1 MFSANLLY
9 YVGGRCHE
17 LLPSSQSID
26 IKLLS
31 SRGEGK
37 CVLKVDVSQKETKE
51 LLLYIPRYLRHQSV
65 IYNCRVSNVS
75 VRSDGYGPEDEI
87 GEHKTS
93 EVILRSRETL
103 KGKVTHKQ
111 RTFSKVKSHFKQL
124 ICTKNSCVTTSNED
138 FIFSVQDIPSQSVL
152 SIEVQFL
159 LELKPTYYGSGS
171 CIAVNCCW
179 NRKTSYSYCLDY
191 VSPYAIDAVNSLGEN
206 DNLLKWQIY
215 GADRNFACLSFK
227 SSSESTTT
235 QLEFQ
240 IVSRL
245 TSSPS
250 LLVASSKGSP
260 LHQNGSS
267 GSSEHYV
274 LLDVSYVSPLNSP
287 HVIQTKFP
295 SEFIFL
301 VDCSGS
307 MCGANI
313 QSASDALVLF
323 IKSLPV
329 NCYFNVIA
337 FGSIFRNLFEVSQK
351 YSMESVEKAM
361 LFADKLQASLGGTE
375 LLNPLHWVLKKPLID
390 DMPRQV
396 FILTDGAVTNTKA
409 VLREIQKYSH
419 QTR

>member
-17 LLPSSQSID
+17 LLPSSQSTD
-26 IKLLS
+26 IKLLR
-31 SRGEGK
+31 SRGEGR
-37 CVLKVDVSQKETKE
+37 CVLQVDVSQKEAKD
-51 LLLYIPRYLRHQSV
+51 LLLYIPSYQRYESV
-65 IYNCRVSNVS
+65 IYNCRVCDVS
-75 VRSDGYGPEDEI
+75 VKSRAYGVEDTS
-87 GEHKTS
+87 GEHRMN
-93 EVILRSRETL
+93 EVVLTDREAL
-103 KGKVTHKQ
+103 KGKSTHKQ

-124 ICTKNSCVTTSNED
+124 VCTKNSCVTTSSED
-138 FIFSVQDIPSQSVL
+138 FIFSVQDIPSQSML

-159 LELKPTYYGSGS
+159 LELKPTYHSS
-171 CIAVNCCW
+171 DNCMAVNCCW
-179 NRKTSYSYCLDY
+179 NKKTKYSYSLDY
-191 VSPYAIDAVNSLGEN
+191 VSPYAIEAIRPVGDGYGDLI
-206 DNLLKWQIY
+206 KWHVY
-215 GADRNFACLSFK
+215 GTDRNFAHLSFE
-227 SSSESTTT
+227 SSSDSVT

-240 IVSRL
+240 IASCL

-250 LLVASSKGSP
+250 LLVASSKSP

-267 GSSEHYV
+267 TSEHYA
-274 LLDVSYVSPLNSP
+274 LLDLSFVSALHSRVP
-287 HVIQTKFP
+287 QAKFP

-329 NCYFNVIA
+329 TCYFNVIA
-337 FGSIFRNLFEVSQK
+337 FGSTFRNLFEVSQK
-351 YSMESVEKAM
+351 YSMETVEKAM

-375 LLNPLHWVLKKPLID
+375 LLNPLHWVLKKPLIS

>member
-17 LLPSSQSID
+17 LLPSSQSMD
-26 IKLLS
+26 IRLLR

-37 CVLKVDVSQKETKE
+37 CVLQVDVSQKEAQD
-51 LLLYIPRYLRHQSV
+51 LLLYIPSYLRYESV
-65 IYNCRVSNVS
+65 IYHCRVSDVTVKSNA
-75 VRSDGYGPEDEI
+75 YGVEDTS
-87 GEHKTS
+87 GEHRMT
-93 EVILRSRETL
+93 EVVLRDREAL
-103 KGKVTHKQ
+103 KGKSAHKQ

-138 FIFSVQDIPSQSVL
+138 FIFSVQDVPSQSML

-159 LELKPTYYGSGS
+159 LEIKPTYHSS
-171 CIAVNCCW
+171 DNCIAVNCCW
-179 NRKTSYSYCLDY
+179 NKKTTYSYSLDY
-191 VSPYAIDAVNSLGEN
+191 VSPYPIEAVRPVGEEYG
-206 DNLLKWQIY
+206 DSVKWHVY
-215 GADRNFACLSFK
+215 GTDRNFARMSFQ
-227 SSSESTTT
+227 SSSDSVT
-235 QLEFQ
+235 QLQFQ

-250 LLVASSKGSP
+250 LLVASSKSP

-267 GSSEHYV
+267 TNEHYA
-274 LLDVSYVSPLNSP
+274 LLDLSFVSALHSRVA
-287 HVIQTKFP
+287 QAKFP

-313 QSASDALVLF
+313 QNASDALVLF

-329 NCYFNVIA
+329 TCYFNVIA
-337 FGSIFRNLFEVSQK
+337 FGSTFRNLFEVSQK
-351 YSMESVEKAM
+351 YSMETVEKAM

-375 LLNPLHWVLKKPLID
+375 LLNPLHWVLKKPLIG

>member
-17 LLPSSQSID
+17 LLPSSKSID
-26 IKLLS
+26 IKLFS

-37 CVLKVDVSQKETKE
+37 CVLNAEVSQKESKE
-51 LLLYIPRYLRHQSV
+51 LLLYIPSYLRYESI
-65 IYNCRVSNVS
+65 IYNCRVTNVNVRNSSN
-75 VRSDGYGPEDEI
+75 GPDDE
-87 GEHKTS
+87 HRTT
-93 EVILRSRETL
+93 EVILRNREGL

-124 ICTKNSCVTTSNED
+124 ICTRNNTMTTSSED
-138 FIFSVQDIPSQSVL
+138 FIFSVQNIPSQSVL

-159 LELKPTYYGSGS
+159 LELKPTYYGSGN
-171 CIAVNCCW
+171 CIAVSCRW
-179 NRKTSYSYCLDY
+179 NKKTSYSYSLDY
-191 VSPYAIDAVNSLGEN
+191 VSPYAIETVKTEGEH
-206 DNLLKWQIY
+206 DLKWQVC
-215 GADRNFACLSFK
+215 GADRNFAHLSLK
-227 SSSESTTT
+227 SSSEFTT

-240 IVSRL
+240 IESRL

-250 LLVASSKGSP
+250 LLVSSSKSP

-267 GSSEHYV
+267 SSEHYV
-274 LLDVSYVSPLNSP
+274 LLDLPFVSACNS
-287 HVIQTKFP
+287 HVAQTKFP

-329 NCYFNVIA
+329 TCYFNVIA
-337 FGSIFRNLFEVSQK
+337 FGSTFRNLFEVSQK
-351 YSMESVEKAM
+351 YSMETVEKAL

-375 LLNPLHWVLKKPLID
+375 LLNPLHWVLKKPLIA

-419 QTR
+419 RTR

>member
-1 MFSANLLY
+1 MFAANLLY

-17 LLPSSQSID
+17 LCPSSQSVD

-37 CVLKVDVSQKETKE
+37 CVLHVDVSQKETKE
-51 LLLYIPRYLRHQSV
+51 LLVYIPSYLRYESV
-65 IYNCRVSNVS
+65 VYNCRVSNVTVNS
-75 VRSDGYGPEDEI
+75 SAC
-87 GEHKTS
+87 GEHKAT
-93 EVILRSRETL
+93 EVILRDREAL
-103 KGKVTHKQ
+103 KGKAANKQ

-124 ICTKNSCVTTSNED
+124 VCTKNNAITTSSED

-159 LELKPTYYGSGS
+159 LELKPSYYGSDN
-171 CIAVNCCW
+171 CIAVSCHW
-179 NRKTSYSYCLDY
+179 NKKTSYSYSLDY
-191 VSPYAIDAVNSLGEN
+191 VSPYAVDTVKPSDEDQGSF
-206 DNLLKWQIY
+206 KWHVY
-215 GADRNFACLSFK
+215 GTDRNFARVSFK
-227 SSSESTTT
+227 SSSESAT

-240 IVSRL
+240 IVSNHAY
-245 TSSPS
+245 SPS
-250 LLVASSKGSP
+250 LLVASSKSP

-267 GSSEHYV
+267 SSEHYV
-274 LLDVSYVSPLNSP
+274 LLDLLFASTLHSRVAKA
-287 HVIQTKFP
+287 KFP

-313 QSASDALVLF
+313 QSATDALILF

-329 NCYFNVIA
+329 TCYFNVIA
-337 FGSIFRNLFEVSQK
+337 FGSTFRNLFEVSQE
-351 YSMESVEKAM
+351 YSMETVEKAL

-375 LLNPLHWVLKKPLID
+375 LLNPLHWVLKKPLIGN
-390 DMPRQV
+390 MPRQV

>member
-1 MFSANLLY
+1 MFSANILY
-9 YVGGRCHE
+9 YIGSRCHE
-17 LLPSSQSID
+17 LIPTSQSTD
-26 IKLLS
+26 IKLLR

-37 CVLKVDVSQKETKE
+37 CVLQADISQKEAKE
-51 LLLYIPRYLRHQSV
+51 LLLYIPSYLRHESV
-65 IYNCRVSNVS
+65 IYNCRVCNVTI
-75 VRSDGYGPEDEI
+75 RSSPRGADDGFE
-87 GEHKTS
+87 EHKMT
-93 EVILRSRETL
+93 EVTLKDREIL
-103 KGKVTHKQ
+103 KGKPSHKP
-111 RTFSKVKSHFKQL
+111 FSKVKSHFKQL
-124 ICTKNSCVTTSNED
+124 VCTKNSCITTSSED
-138 FIFSVQDIPSQSVL
+138 FIFSVQSIPPQSVL
-152 SIEVQFL
+152 SIEIQFL
-159 LELKPTYYGSGS
+159 IELKPTYHCSDN

-179 NRKTSYSYCLDY
+179 NKKTIYSYSLQY
-191 VSPYAIDAVNSLGEN
+191 VSPYAIETVKPVGQSN
-206 DNLLKWQIY
+206 DFKWHVY
-215 GADRNFACLSFK
+215 GTDRNFVCLSFQ
-227 SSSESTTT
+227 SSNDSVT

-240 IVSRL
+240 IASRL
-245 TSSPS
+245 ISPPS
-250 LLVASSKGSP
+250 LLVASSKNP
-260 LHQNGSS
+260 LHQNGS

-274 LLDVSYVSPLNSP
+274 LLDTSFVSALDSRVR
-287 HVIQTKFP
+287 QTKFP

-329 NCYFNVIA
+329 TCYFNVIA
-337 FGSIFRNLFEVSQK
+337 FGSTFRNLFEVSQK
-351 YSMESVEKAM
+351 YSMETVEKAM

-419 QTR
+419 KTR

>member
-17 LLPSSQSID
+17 LLPSSQSTD
-26 IKLLS
+26 IKLLR

-37 CVLKVDVSQKETKE
+37 CILHVDVSQKEAKE
-51 LLLYIPRYLRHQSV
+51 LLLYIPSYLRHDSV
-65 IYNCRVSNVS
+65 IYNCRVSDVT
-75 VRSDGYGPEDEI
+75 VKCSDYGAEGAF
-87 GEHKTS
+87 GEHRTT
-93 EVILRSRETL
+93 EVVLRDKEAL
-103 KGKVTHKQ
+103 KGKSTHKQ

-124 ICTKNSCVTTSNED
+124 VCTKNSCITTSNED
-138 FIFSVQDIPSQSVL
+138 FVFSVQDIPSQSML
-152 SIEVQFL
+152 SIEVRFL
-159 LELKPTYYGSGS
+159 LELKPTYHGLDS
-171 CIAVNCCW
+171 CIAVKCCW
-179 NRKTSYSYCLDY
+179 NKKTTYSYSLDY
-191 VSPYAIDAVNSLGEN
+191 ASPYPIEVVKPVGEECG
-206 DNLLKWQIY
+206 DLIKWHVY
-215 GADRNFACLSFK
+215 GTDRNFARLSFNC
-227 SSSESTTT
+227 STDSVT
-235 QLEFQ
+235 QLGFQ
-240 IVSRL
+240 IVSCL

-250 LLVASSKGSP
+250 LLVASSKSP

-267 GSSEHYV
+267 TSEHYA
-274 LLDVSYVSPLNSP
+274 LLDLSFISALHP
-287 HVIQTKFP
+287 HVAQAKFP

-337 FGSIFRNLFEVSQK
+337 FGSTFRNLFEVSQK
-351 YSMESVEKAM
+351 YSMETVEKAM

-375 LLNPLHWVLKKPLID
+375 LLNPLHWVLKKPLIS

>member
-1 MFSANLLY
+1 MFSAALLY

-17 LLPSSQSID
+17 LFPSSNCTD

-37 CVLKVDVSQKETKE
+37 CVLHVDVSQKETKE
-51 LLLYIPRYLRHQSV
+51 LLLYVPSYFRYRSV
-65 IYNCRVSNVS
+65 IYNCRVTNVT
-75 VRSDGYGPEDEI
+75 VRSNGYGAGDTF
-87 GEHKTS
+87 GEHKTT
-93 EVILRSRETL
+93 EVLLRDREAL
-103 KGKVTHKQ
+103 KGKVGHKQ
-111 RTFSKVKSHFKQL
+111 RTFSKVKNHFKQL
-124 ICTKNSCVTTSNED
+124 IGSKNSSVTTSSED

-159 LELKPTYYGSGS
+159 LELKPTHYGPGN
-171 CIAVNCCW
+171 CTTVNCCW
-179 NRKTSYSYCLDY
+179 NKKTSYSYSLDY
-191 VSPYAIDAVNSLGEN
+191 ISPYAIDTVETIGEHN
-206 DNLLKWQIY
+206 NMLKWHVY
-215 GADRNFACLSFK
+215 GADRNFARLSFK
-227 SSSESTTT
+227 SPSESAT

-240 IVSRL
+240 IVSQL
-245 TSSPS
+245 TSAPS
-250 LLVASSKGSP
+250 LLVASSKSP
-260 LHQNGSS
+260 QHQNGST
-267 GSSEHYV
+267 SSEHYV
-274 LLDVSYVSPLNSP
+274 LLDLSFAPALDQRVA
-287 HVIQTKFP
+287 QTKFP

-329 NCYFNVIA
+329 TCYFNVIA
-337 FGSIFRNLFEVSQK
+337 FGSTFRNLFEVSQK
-351 YSMESVEKAM
+351 YSMETVEKAL

-375 LLNPLHWVLKKPLID
+375 LLNPLHWVLKKPLIA

-409 VLREIQKYSH
+409 VLREIQKYSR